1 MLYIFAMIVFI
12 VIRRKQ
18 KKDRRLREQFLQV
31 PAPEGIGFKSSRYE
45 CYLQVDFLDS
55 SSGVWITWGLFL

>member
-18 KKDRRLREQFLQV
+18 KKDRRRREQILQV
-31 PAPEGIGFKSSRYE
+31 PAPEGIGFKSSR
-45 CYLQVDFLDS
+45 
-55 SSGVWITWGLFL
+55 